1 MFNSNLYPNPSKK
14 AFIFG
19 YIVSKSITRSYVHPS
34 ARNFFYFP
42 ILNLSVKNLSKI
54 RYLIIKKL
62 FAFIVF
68 PTSRKLCTSICT
80 PCKLEKNTLKYLI
93 SLKYNLYYQ
102 GGYYI
107 TTTICAM
114 SLLYC
119 SFNVSIPCV
128 PSQNFNI
135 IYTI

>member
-1 MFNSNLYPNPSKK
+1 M
-14 AFIFG
+14 
-19 YIVSKSITRSYVHPS
+19 
-34 ARNFFYFP
+34 
-42 ILNLSVKNLSKI
+42 
-54 RYLIIKKL
+54 

-80 PCKLEKNTLKYLI
+80 PCKLEKNTIKYLI